1 MIRVTN
7 GFGNLSFANFS
18 KLLAYIIQSMTNN
31 PNFTTL
37 QTQVAALSTAADDY
51 YVLDAKAEKR
61 DKDVL
66 LARNTAR
73 AEITNL
79 LHDMGMDVSAVAKSD
94 TTILSSS
101 GFRYTKPAQKS
112 LPLQKPAP
120 PQVSLGINNGDL
132 ACKTSSQ
139 KGAKAVNY
147 YITEDETALSA
158 GAASNWDVTTWNSTK
173 YTFSNLTPGK
183 RYYIKVGL
191 VGVRGQEVISD
202 PVSYI
207 PQ

>member
-18 KLLAYIIQSMTNN
+18 KLLAFIIQSMTNN
-31 PNFTTL
+31 SHFSNL
-37 QTQVAALSTAADDY
+37 QTQVAALSAAADNY

-73 AEITNL
+73 IEITNL
-79 LHDMGMDVSAVAKSD
+79 LHELGMDVSAVAKGD
-94 TTILSSS
+94 TYILSSS

-120 PQVSLGINNGDL
+120 PQVSLGVNNGDI
-132 ACKTSSQ
+132 ACKTTTQ
-139 KGAKAVNY
+139 KGTKAVNF
-147 YITEDETALSA
+147 YITSNAAALAA
-158 GAASNWDVTTWNSTK
+158 GDSNWDVTTWNSTK
-173 YTFSNLTPGK
+173 YTFTNLTPGQ